1 MTYRIVIDDKALAR
15 LAKLPKKIRRQ
26 IANKIDKLASN
37 PRPSGFT
44 VLQGSK
50 SLCRIRSGDYHI
62 VYQIREKQVL
72 VLVVR
77 IGHRKDVYKR
87 LD

>member
-1 MTYRIVIDDKALAR
+1 MTYKIVIADKALAE

-26 IANKIDKLASN
+26 IGNKIDQLASN
-37 PRPSGFT
+37 PRPAGFK
-44 VLQGSK
+44 VLQQDRT
-50 SLCRIRSGDYHI
+50 LCRIRMGDYRI

-77 IGHRKDVYKR
+77 IGHRKEVYRR
-87 LD
+87 LM

>member
-1 MTYRIVIDDKALAR
+1 MTYTIVIDEKALAQ

-37 PRPSGFT
+37 PRPPGST
-44 VLQGSK
+44 VLQENK
-50 SLCRIRSGDYHI
+50 SLCRIRSGDYRI

-72 VLVVR
+72 VLVVG
-77 IGHRKDVYKR
+77 IGYRKEVYKR
-87 LD
+87 LR

>member
-1 MTYRIVIDDKALAR
+1 MTYKILIDDKALAR

-26 IANKIDKLASN
+26 IADKIEKLASN
-37 PRPSGFT
+37 PRPPGFR
-44 VLQGSK
+44 VLQKNK
-50 SLCRIRSGDYHI
+50 SFCRIRSGDYRI

-77 IGHRKDVYKR
+77 IAHRKEI
-87 LD
+87 

>member
-1 MTYRIVIDDKALAR
+1 MTYTIVIDEKALAQ

-37 PRPSGFT
+37 PRPPGST
-44 VLQGSK
+44 VLQQNK
-50 SLCRIRSGDYHI
+50 SLCRIHSGDYRI

-77 IGHRKDVYKR
+77 IGHRKEVYKR
-87 LD
+87 LR